1 MNEAL
6 FFLTIV
12 INFSGILLAYKFF
25 GKAGLFSWIALAT
38 VLTNIEVLKC
48 VDMFS
53 LSLTLG
59 NVLYGTTFLA
69 TDILNEMYG
78 LKEARKAVYIGL
90 FSMILFTIISQVN
103 LLFIPNEADFASDA
117 MKTLFSL
124 TPRLCVASLIAF
136 FVSNLLDTYLFDVLK
151 RKYKALYIRNNVSTM
166 ISQLIDNVIFTFL
179 AFGGVFPL
187 NVLGEIIFTSYI
199 IKLIVSACD
208 TPFIYLA
215 KKIKKM
221 EVQNG

>member
-6 FFLTIV
+6 FFLTIF
-12 INFSGILLAYKFF
+12 INFSGILLAFKFF

-69 TDILNEMYG
+69 TDILNEIYG
-78 LKEARKAVYIGL
+78 VKEARKAVYVGL

-124 TPRLCVASLIAF
+124 TPRLCLASLAAF
-136 FVSNLLDTYLFDVLK
+136 FISNMLDTYLFDVLK

-166 ISQLIDNVIFTFL
+166 ISQLIDNIIFTFL

-187 NVLGEIIFTSYI
+187 GVLSEIIFTSYI

-215 KKIKKM
+215 RKIKKQ